1 MKTKARK
8 IVYPESDGKPM
19 GETPLHRRVMND
31 LIEELDQWFASN
43 PRVYVSGNMMLYYEE
58 GDPRRTCSPDVQVTL
73 DIPKSPERRI
83 YQTWVEGKGPDFV
96 IEVTSRKT
104 ARRDRGDKLEIYR
117 EVLGVQEY
125 FLFDPFEEYLEPS
138 LQGFRLVR
146 GQYVPIRPV
155 NRRLPSKM
163 TGLHLE
169 RNLMELRL
177 FDPKAGKWLL
187 TPREMHETRLRNEAI
202 RAETEDA
209 RRQYVAARRFYEEA
223 TQQTEEARRQ
233 AELELERLRRELDTL
248 RKQSPRG
255 Q

>member
-1 MKTKARK
+1 MK
-8 IVYPESDGKPM
+8 
-19 GETPLHRRVMND
+19 
-31 LIEELDQWFASN
+31 
-43 PRVYVSGNMMLYYEE
+43 LYYEE

-73 DIPKSPERRI
+73 DIPKLPERRI
-83 YQTWVEGKGPDFV
+83 YQTWVESKGPDFV

-117 EVLGVQEY
+117 DILGVQEY
-125 FLFDPFEEYLEPS
+125 FLFDPFEEYFEPS

-155 NRRLPSKM
+155 NRRLPSKL

-187 TPREMHETRLRNEAI
+187 TSREMHESDLRNEAI
-202 RAETEDA
+202 RQETEA
-209 RRQYVAARRFYEEA
+209 AHRRYEAARQFYEEA
-223 TQQTEEARRQ
+223 TQHTEEARRQ
-233 AELELERLRRELDTL
+233 AEVELERLPRELDTL
-248 RKQSPRG
+248 RKQSPLG